1 MNPEVPE
8 ADVVEQQQEVAP
20 QEPAETP
27 PLDEQR
33 EVPLDED
40 V

>member
-1 MNPEVPE
+1 MNPELPE
-8 ADVVEQQQEVAP
+8 ADAAEQQQEVAP
-20 QEPAETP
+20 QEPAEIP
-27 PLDEQR
+27 ALDEER